1 MRKVQVL
8 AATLTLALAGT
19 LAGGVQARV
28 QRPQTRGRTTSTNP
42 VTAYT
47 QEFAH
52 NKSGFCNGGSGTA
65 KCDGAV
71 NDYGTIDRV
80 PSGFSNGGTGDYAPR
95 TPLVGSWMAEAYGSQ
110 MPNEGQSCPQ
120 TTTEYC
126 SGPYALFTSGS
137 TKGEDNVFP
146 TGGFTVTDD
155 LYLSPSTATAGN
167 LVDDDVELNDNT
179 GSYGRDNV
187 ITACP
192 QSGGYVINFGNS
204 SPGSCTGT
212 PIISADGWYR
222 FVFVFSDVG
231 GNAYVAEKVVEEDNG
246 SIVANS
252 GRHPEELPTGTGP
265 TPISQWGGQATS
277 GFPPRTS
284 AGSRLPTLPSSWG
297 CSRRGTRPE
306 GTDPRARKDAGLR
319 ILVRHSHDLAAT
331 RGMPRIPTEAVELP
345 SRELR
350 SLCRGPRHGETT
362 Y

>member
-8 AATLTLALAGT
+8 AATLTLALTGA

-28 QRPQTRGRTTSTNP
+28 LRPQTRGRTTSTNP

-47 QEFAH
+47 QEFQH
-52 NKSGFCNGGSGTA
+52 NKSGFCNGGSGNA

-95 TPLVGSWMAEAYGSQ
+95 TPALVGSWMAETYGSQ

-126 SGPYALFTSGS
+126 SGPYALFASGS

-192 QSGGYVINFGNS
+192 ESGGYVINFGNS

-231 GNAYVAEKVVEEDNG
+231 GNAYVAEKVIEEDNG
-246 SIVANS
+246 SIVVNS
-252 GRHPEELPTGTGP
+252 GRHPEEFPSSTGP
-265 TPISQWGGQATS
+265 TPISQWGGP
-277 GFPPRTS
+277 GYFW
-284 AGSRLPTLPSSWG
+284 LPTEDVSGQP
-297 CSRRGTRPE
+297 
-306 GTDPRARKDAGLR
+306 
-319 ILVRHSHDLAAT
+319 LANF
-331 RGMPRIPTEAVELP
+331 AVQLGVQSKGHTP
-345 SRELR
+345 
-350 SLCRGPRHGETT
+350 
-362 Y
+362 